1 MACKYLTGLRIP
13 GCLASDRPMHPSVY
27 ELKIFCQKDH
37 EECLVFK
44 KKEGVRSSITG
55 SGGARHVSVLLK
67 EESTDDAV
75 SV

>member
-1 MACKYLTGLRIP
+1 
-13 GCLASDRPMHPSVY
+13 MHPSVY